1 MAQWTLTDNS
11 TGSPVVL
18 TFDINPYKFDPPGR
32 QANLAT
38 QTTTAPNG
46 QRIMFQGYD
55 KAPTASFTGHTISQ
69 SFFTSLNTWKDK
81 GYPLMLTDDQGS
93 TWAVLITGWRW
104 TRLKRT
110 NQWAYEYTA
119 EVTVL

>member
-11 TGSPVVL
+11 TGTPVVL

-32 QANLAT
+32 SASLT
-38 QTTTAPNG
+38 TETTTAPNG

-55 KAPTASFTGHTISQ
+55 RAATSSFTGHVISQ
-69 SFFTSLNTWKDK
+69 SFYTSLNTWKDK
-81 GYPLMLTDDQGS
+81 GYPMTLTDDQGN
-93 TWAVLITGWRW
+93 TWTVIITGWKW

-110 NQWAYEYTA
+110 NMWAYEYTA